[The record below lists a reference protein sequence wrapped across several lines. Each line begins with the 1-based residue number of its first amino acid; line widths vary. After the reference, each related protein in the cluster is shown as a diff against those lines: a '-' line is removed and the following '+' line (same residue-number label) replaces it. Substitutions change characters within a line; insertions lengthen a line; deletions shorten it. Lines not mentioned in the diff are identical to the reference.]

1 MQKFKVLT
9 LNTWQKC
16 GPWEERWKAIVREL
30 ERHQPDVAAFQEL
43 FDIEWRDRVARWAG
57 YPFVAAPAP
66 SHSGLVL
73 LSRLPLA
80 ASALYT
86 LTARS
91 PLESYG
97 RYLLWGELAWRGL
110 KIDVFN
116 THLSWMPQDNTTR
129 LAQMREISAYLEAK
143 REPRPVLLLG
153 DLNASP
159 QSREIRCFIE
169 SAGLVDTFAA
179 LHPCEEGF
187 TWTHENHFTTCQQP
201 NLPARRIDYILAR
214 GEELVSGLSS
224 CRVVFNT
231 ADGTG
236 IFPSDHFG
244 VMAEFA
250 MRET

>member
-1 MQKFKVLT
+1 
-9 LNTWQKC
+9 
-16 GPWEERWKAIVREL
+16 
-30 ERHQPDVAAFQEL
+30 
-43 FDIEWRDRVARWAG
+43 
-57 YPFVAAPAP
+57 
-66 SHSGLVL
+66 
-73 LSRLPLA
+73 LPLA